1 MGLIVFIILANTII
15 PFSIDMYTPAVP
27 SLPGYFNTTEWMVN
41 FTLMGFFL
49 FLTISS
55 LLFGPISDKLG
66 RKPVLVASIAIY
78 TVGGAL
84 CAIAPNILTLIGARL
99 VQATGAGGITSVSMA
114 LVKDCF
120 VAERRERMI
129 AIIQVLAVVGPVI
142 APLIG
147 GFLLR
152 FFSWRASFV
161 TLAALGA
168 ICLVFGILFEE
179 SLPNEDRNN
188 VGLISALG
196 RLVTV
201 GRNPSFTV
209 LLITLSLFNV
219 AFTAYLAVASYIYV
233 DTFGTTPQQ
242 YTYFFAVT
250 AT

>member
-1 MGLIVFIILANTII
+1 MMNNPPHNSREAWLYRPQPKLGAMGLIVFIILANTII

-55 LLFGPISDKLG
+55 LLIGPISDKLG

-78 TVGGAL
+78 TAGGAL

-142 APLIG
+142 APLVG

-152 FFSWRASFV
+152 FF
-161 TLAALGA
+161 
-168 ICLVFGILFEE
+168 
-179 SLPNEDRNN
+179 
-188 VGLISALG
+188 
-196 RLVTV
+196 
-201 GRNPSFTV
+201 
-209 LLITLSLFNV
+209 
-219 AFTAYLAVASYIYV
+219 
-233 DTFGTTPQQ
+233 
-242 YTYFFAVT
+242 
-250 AT
+250 